1 MFDCK
6 FCGVLFLASFGDMS
20 NPSPSQNDY
29 FGEFGI
35 MHNLSIFPKRSHLPP
50 ILHESVRPEKTY
62 NRTEFSIIVLTIRHP
77 LGIIRLTC
85 YGRRVFDSQLNLD
98 HPLCH
103 LATVIQWSRFDEA
116 YAAFYCEDTGAPGL
130 PTRLMVGLQYL
141 KYTFDLSDEELVL
154 RWLENPYWQYF
165 CGETRFQNDFP
176 CDATSLGVWRRRIGD
191 EKLKL
196 ILAETIRIIENMVTR
211 VRR

>member
-20 NPSPSQNDY
+20 NPSPSKNDY

-35 MHNLSIFPKRSHLPP
+35 MHNLSILP
-50 ILHESVRPEKTY
+50 

-85 YGRRVFDSQLNLD
+85 YGRRVFDSPLNLD

-130 PTRLMVGLQYL
+130 PTRLI
-141 KYTFDLSDEELVL
+141 S
-154 RWLENPYWQYF
+154 PS
-165 CGETRFQNDFP
+165 
-176 CDATSLGVWRRRIGD
+176 TSFFL
-191 EKLKL
+191 
-196 ILAETIRIIENMVTR
+196 
-211 VRR
+211 